1 MTFEKNIGSANLR
14 SEVSLY
20 WNIGK
25 NIKQQTVQQRVT
37 YYVVDVT
44 FPKNS
49 FRVPSEDALAPL
61 GAHKGSQ
68 IEFWE

>member
-1 MTFEKNIGSANLR
+1 MTFETNIGSANLR

-25 NIKQQTVQQRVT
+25 QSNSKQCNKESHIMILG
-37 YYVVDVT
+37 VT